1 MIKMKQKKLIPIL
14 VLIAIGINFLFADT
28 KNTPHLGK
36 EITPEEIASWDT
48 SIFPDGE
55 GLPEGEGNVHEGE
68 KIFQSRCI
76 ACHGENGLGFTAD
89 QLAGAKTSLT
99 SQYPEKTIGSYW
111 PYATTLFDFIRRSMP
126 MDAPDSLT
134 NNETYSLTAY
144 LLYLNNIFDENDKMT
159 AKKLVEIKMPN
170 HNGFINVYETETI
183 HK

>member
-14 VLIAIGINFLFADT
+14 VLIAIGISFLFADT
-28 KNTPHLGK
+28 KNTPRLGQ
-36 EITPEEIASWDT
+36 EITSEEIAKWDI

-55 GLPEGEGNVHEGE
+55 GLPEGQGSVHEGE
-68 KIFQSRCI
+68 KIFQSKCI
-76 ACHGENGLGFTAD
+76 ACHGKNGLGHTAD
-89 QLAGAKTSLT
+89 QLAGAQMSLT

-126 MDAPDSLT
+126 MNAPGSLT

-144 LLYLNNIFDENDKMT
+144 LLYLNNLFDKDGKMT
-159 AKKLVEIKMPN
+159 AKELVEVKMPN
-170 HNGFINVYETETI
+170 QNGFINIYEMEII